1 MKETKVKTNPLPFRR
16 FALIFGVASVVGL
29 FGCGIVINQPQNSNN
44 TSPPTVL
51 CPQVGVSVCSLP
63 AQVSWQP
70 SGATLTNFHATL
82 DGVDQTSAFSMSN
95 NQEVATFKLGYGQH
109 TLVVSGDIDSL
120 GGFHSSATSQFNL
133 IPWIQ

>member
-1 MKETKVKTNPLPFRR
+1 MKTTALPFRR
-16 FALIFGVASVVGL
+16 FASLIAVASAFEL
-29 FGCGIVINQPQNSNN
+29 FGCGILINQPQNSNN
-44 TSPPTVL
+44 TSPPSVL
-51 CPQVGVSVCSLP
+51 CPQVGASVCSLP
-63 AQVSWQP
+63 AQVTWQP
-70 SGATLTNFHATL
+70 SGATLSNFHATL

-109 TLVVSGDIDSL
+109 TLVVSGDIDTL